1 MFSVVWMSAYSGLG
15 DWGGE
20 SLRHELQTDFFF
32 PFALCLSMCTLY
44 VYCKYNVTCNYT
56 LWLDFS

>member
-32 PFALCLSMCTLY
+32 FLCLMSEY
-44 VYCKYNVTCNYT
+44 VYTVCI
-56 LWLDFS
+56 L